1 MGPFDADGAIRTQ
14 VGRGKGGGAGGE
26 EEREAGWRP
35 RWARDMP
42 SSSSPVFAE
51 ITPAPGVRNLPQ
63 STVLPLVHSSATM
76 NGCWLLF
83 LFICFMVETPQ
94 KTQMC

>member
-35 RWARDMP
+35 RRARDIP

-51 ITPAPGVRNLPQ
+51 I
-63 STVLPLVHSSATM
+63 LPLPGFATSP
-76 NGCWLLF
+76 N
-83 LFICFMVETPQ
+83 PQ
-94 KTQMC
+94 CSL